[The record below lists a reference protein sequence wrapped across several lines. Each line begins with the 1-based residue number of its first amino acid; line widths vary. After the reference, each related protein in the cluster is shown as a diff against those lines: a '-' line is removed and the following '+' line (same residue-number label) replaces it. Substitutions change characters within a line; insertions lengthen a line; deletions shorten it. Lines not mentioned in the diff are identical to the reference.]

1 MALINFLLMKLFCF
15 GLCSFLC
22 VYCKDQKMSFLKNKS
37 SWRFCRWG
45 NWIENVAYISLCESW
60 VEKFCDKNFYDWPK
74 CDDDKWSSELFKC
87 VWEKRNRFRWS
98 LLLCTKS
105 VNSLSV
111 FAVVYKLL
119 WKSIFN
125 PSLSYYVA
133 QIAFVRLQCTSARAR
148 KDFACRL

>member
-1 MALINFLLMKLFCF
+1 MAFVSFCV
-15 GLCSFLC
+15 CTAKVS
-22 VYCKDQKMSFLKNKS
+22 KDQKMSFLKNKS
-37 SWRFCRWG
+37 SCRFCRVG
-45 NWIENVAYISLCESW
+45 RQWIENVAYISLCESW

>member
-1 MALINFLLMKLFCF
+1 MAFVPFCVCTAKTKKW
-15 GLCSFLC
+15 G
-22 VYCKDQKMSFLKNKS
+22 FLKKKS
-37 SWRFCRWG
+37 SCRFCRSG

-74 CDDDKWSSELFKC
+74 FDDDKWSSELFKC

-98 LLLCTKS
+98 LLLLYTKS

-111 FAVVYKLL
+111 FAVLYKLL